1 MKRLALVA
9 LLVATPA
16 FAHDFWIEA
25 SSFHPAAGA
34 RITAALRVGM
44 HLLGDPVPRVP
55 DLIEKFF
62 IRGNGD
68 ERPVVGRTGMEPAGI
83 AFVSG
88 PGLHWIGYQSFASP
102 LNLDAQKFAEYLRD
116 EGLPSVPQGPERFY
130 RCAKALLDTPGDS
143 GKVLETPL
151 GFTLELVPRKNPYT
165 SRELPL
171 TLLFRGK
178 PLKNAQIVA
187 INGNHE
193 ERVRTDARGRA
204 TVRTARTG
212 LWLIK
217 AVHMEPAP
225 KGSGSMWESW
235 WASMTFEA
243 TGDILLPR

>member
-1 MKRLALVA
+1 MKRLLFLAFLVA
-9 LLVATPA
+9 RPA
-16 FAHDFWIEA
+16 FAHDFWIEP

-34 RITAALRVGM
+34 RVTAALRVGM

-55 DLIEKFF
+55 ELIEKFF

-83 AFVSG
+83 ALVSG

-116 EGLPSVPQGPERFY
+116 EGLPNVPPGPERFY
-130 RCAKALLDTPGDS
+130 RCAKALLDTPGDY

-151 GFTLELVPRKNPYT
+151 GFTLEIVPHRNPYA

-178 PLKNAQIVA
+178 PLKNAQVTA
-187 INGNHE
+187 IHKDE
-193 ERVRTDARGRA
+193 EVKLRTDARGRV
-204 TVRTARTG
+204 TVHLAHPG
-212 LWLIK
+212 FWLIK

-225 KGSGSMWESW
+225 KGSGAAWESW
-235 WASMTFEA
+235 WASMTFER
-243 TGDILLPR
+243 P